1 MIIDQN
7 SITYIALLL
16 ICSIM
21 GYLYGRLNCPCSGVL
36 YDNNNFTDKNA
47 KVIKNNISQQKPLIK
62 IDETKFVTEIDTAS
76 MEKKFDSLGEVKT
89 SEDNLGDSINKLK
102 NIKR

>member
-36 YDNNNFTDKNA
+36 YDNSNFTDKNA